1 MGGMSTSPTDRN
13 GLEVLEAEECVRL
26 LAEAHLGRIGVTS
39 GALPLIFPVNYR
51 LDGDDLLF
59 RTAVGTK
66 LDVATRGTIVAFE
79 VDDFDPVSH
88 AGWSVVV
95 TGRARRL
102 SPEEAA
108 ERRSRAPVARWA
120 PGPDGNT
127 VAVSLDMVSGRRL
140 PVLGAGE
147 DGFAVDHLDGRLD

>member
-1 MGGMSTSPTDRN
+1 MSIPPIDRN
-13 GLEVLEAEECVRL
+13 GLEVLEHEECLRL
-26 LAEAHLGRIGVTS
+26 LGHAHLGRIGVTS

-51 LDGDDLLF
+51 LDGGELLF

-66 LDVATRGTIVAFE
+66 LDAATRGTIVAFE
-79 VDDFDPVSH
+79 VDDFDAVSH

-102 SPEEAA
+102 APADAEA
-108 ERRSRAPVARWA
+108 RLSRAPIARWA

-140 PVLGAGE
+140 PSLGAANA
-147 DGFAVDHLDGRLD
+147 DLAVDHVVAQTG

>member
-1 MGGMSTSPTDRN
+1 MHRMETPHIDRN
-13 GLEVLEAEECVRL
+13 GLEVLDHDECLRL
-26 LAEAHLGRIGVTS
+26 LTEAHLGRIGVTS

-51 LDGDDLLF
+51 LDGDDVLF

-66 LDVATRGTIVAFE
+66 LDIATRGTIVAFE
-79 VDDFDPVSH
+79 VDDFDPLSH

-95 TGRARRL
+95 TGRARTLPTDEAEERL
-102 SPEEAA
+102 
-108 ERRSRAPVARWA
+108 SRAPVARWA

-140 PVLGAGE
+140 PASGAGE
-147 DGFAVDHLDGRLD
+147 AALAFGEPQR

>member
-1 MGGMSTSPTDRN
+1 MSPLTDRN
-13 GLEVLEAEECVRL
+13 GLEVLEHDECLRL
-26 LAEAHLGRIGVTS
+26 LESAHLGRIGVTS

-51 LDGDDLLF
+51 LDGRDLLF

-79 VDDFDPVSH
+79 VDDFDPLSH

-102 SPEEAA
+102 PPDEAL
-108 ERRSRAPVARWA
+108 ERAARTPVARWA
-120 PGPDGNT
+120 PGPDDSI
-127 VAVSLDMVSGRRL
+127 VAVALDVVSGRRL
-140 PVLGAGE
+140 PSSGASEG
-147 DGFAVDHLDGRLD
+147 